1 MAAQVPVSG
10 IKIEFYYYSYF
21 YIIFCRKLLP
31 LFVLPKKQRTAG
43 SSPLAGP
50 SCCPKSSGRR
60 PRQLPCL
67 GCLLFLLLLSLSCG
81 LPVVVARRR
90 LLDGVIE
97 RRRNT
102 QAGRRQPHL
111 QRSTRAHRTRA
122 AAAAGETQAKCAT
135 AAWNLECA
143 TVVVMR
149 TSDLHR
155 PPRLPD

>member
-1 MAAQVPVSG
+1 MAAQVRFCP

-43 SSPLAGP
+43 SSHWQARRAA
-50 SCCPKSSGRR
+50 PKRR
-60 PRQLPCL
+60 QVGKAAALPWL
-67 GCLLFLLLLSLSCG
+67 PALLLLLSLSCG

-97 RRRNT
+97 RRT
-102 QAGRRQPHL
+102 QHASRPQTAAPAAQQPEL
-111 QRSTRAHRTRA
+111 TGRA

-135 AAWNLECA
+135 AAWNLEGA
-143 TVVVMR
+143 TVVVMH
-149 TSDLHR
+149 TSAAHQGQVA
-155 PPRLPD
+155 